1 MTALRAAVYAGL
13 EICPAACH
21 HGDRRARHDAV
32 EDDATGQSIQRRA
45 IKRRAIQRR
54 AIQRRAIQRRAIERR
69 AIERRGDGGP
79 RGCAGAF
86 AAGAI
91 GPGAIGPGAFGGRAG
106 RPDETRG
113 AVSDPRAG
121 RRPRHGGL
129 SIAPASREHL
139 GSAPDSPER
148 APEGQR
154 SLRQPGALAAHARDL
169 CGRIGVTR
177 LPTPTMRC
185 FTLQTP

>member
-21 HGDRRARHDAV
+21 HGDRRARHDAA
-32 EDDATGQSIQRRA
+32 EDDGTGQS
-45 IKRRAIQRR
+45 IKRRAIK
-54 AIQRRAIQRRAIERR
+54 RRAIERR

-113 AVSDPRAG
+113 PSPIPGQVV
-121 RRPRHGGL
+121 GL
-129 SIAPASREHL
+129 DMA
-139 GSAPDSPER
+139 D
-148 APEGQR
+148 
-154 SLRQPGALAAHARDL
+154 
-169 CGRIGVTR
+169 
-177 LPTPTMRC
+177 
-185 FTLQTP
+185 